1 MPKYFKTEKSLPKT
15 SVYVFPNLHANIC
28 FVCFPELRLVY
39 VAIQLIST
47 SVSCFQQGL
56 NLHSLCVAIFVPCT
70 NWKQIEVS
78 AVMKKCKSLL
88 GATSQF
94 TENYFQ
100 PPSCIW
106 NAPFQRIS
114 AFKFSISL
122 EQPCFER
129 ISTSKI

>member
-1 MPKYFKTEKSLPKT
+1 MPKYFKTEKNLPKT
-15 SVYVFPNLHANIC
+15 SAPVYPNLHANIC

-56 NLHSLCVAIFVPCT
+56 NLHCVCFAIFVPCM

-106 NAPFQRIS
+106 NAPFERIS
-114 AFKFSISL
+114 AFKFWISL
-122 EQPCFER
+122 QQAGFKK
-129 ISTSKI
+129 ISTCKI